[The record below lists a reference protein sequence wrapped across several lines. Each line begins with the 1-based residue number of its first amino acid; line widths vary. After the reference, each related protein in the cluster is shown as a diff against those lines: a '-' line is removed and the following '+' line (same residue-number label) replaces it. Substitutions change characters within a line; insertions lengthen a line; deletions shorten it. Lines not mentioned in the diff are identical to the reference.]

1 MRTNEKTV
9 AELHQEIRKLTGR
22 SPLSRNLEY
31 LVARLGDLVAAKKS
45 GEDVRKH
52 YAEPQS
58 ILNTSMPARQHAAVK
73 KMAADDGLNI
83 SELVRLALA
92 DYAKKRG
99 HKKAIEAFNNNH
111 KEA

>member
-1 MRTNEKTV
+1 MATHEKTV
-9 AELHQEIRKLTGR
+9 TELHAEIRKLTGR

-31 LVARLGDLVAAKKS
+31 LMARLADLIAAKRS

-73 KMAADDGLNI
+73 KMAADDGLNV

-92 DYAKKRG
+92 DYAKKHG
-99 HKKAIEAFNNNH
+99 HKKALEAFATA
-111 KEA
+111 KA